1 MVDTENK
8 DFISESS
15 IDDLMRNIIERLLRE
30 VDAITAS
37 KGEFTEIFGVLL
49 ELTNPR
55 ARISRTDSRGIIF
68 SCLGEFLWYMS
79 ASNELSHIQYYLPLY
94 NKFSDDGMILQG
106 GYGPRLF
113 AQLKNNQE
121 QLHNIIK
128 LLTNKPSSRQ
138 AVIQLFDKED
148 LSSESKDIPC
158 TCTLQFLIRHERLH
172 MLTSMRSNDAFIGLP
187 HDIFA
192 FTMLQEVVAR
202 SLGKELGTYKHVIG
216 SLHLYSKDRKK
227 AQMFLDEGWT
237 SNISMPIMPK
247 LSPWESIS
255 TILCAESRI
264 RKGSEIDLSSL
275 NIDEYWMDIVRLLLI
290 LKMYKSGNSDAIQ
303 DIIKQMSTNAYDPY
317 IKKKHEKLLA
327 SRHSAQ

>member
-1 MVDTENK
+1 MVDIENK

-15 IDDLMRNIIERLLRE
+15 IDDLMRNAIERLLRE

-79 ASNELSHIQYYLPLY
+79 ASNELSHIQYYLPSY
-94 NKFSDDGMILQG
+94 NKFSDNGMTLQG

-113 AQLKNNQE
+113 AQLHNNQE
-121 QLHNIIK
+121 QLHNIIN
-128 LLTNKPSSRQ
+128 LLKNKRTSRQ

-148 LSSESKDIPC
+148 LSSKSKDIPC
-158 TCTLQFLIRHERLH
+158 TCTLQFLIRHGRLH
-172 MLTSMRSNDAFIGLP
+172 MLTNMRSNDVFIGLP

-192 FTMLQEVVAR
+192 FTMIQELVAR
-202 SLGKELGTYKHVIG
+202 SLGTELGTYKHVIG

-247 LSPWESIS
+247 FSPWESIS
-255 TILCAESRI
+255 TILDAESKI
-264 RKGSEIDLSSL
+264 RKGFTINLSEL
-275 NIDEYWMDIVRLLLI
+275 NIDEYWIDIVKLLLV
-290 LKMYKSGNSDAIQ
+290 LKMYKSGDISGIQ
-303 DIIKQMSTNAYDPY
+303 KIIKLMPTDAYTPF
-317 IKKKHEKLLA
+317 INKKYEQLLA
-327 SRHSAQ
+327 SQPQA